1 MFLRLEL
8 SIGTEGQSVREEGIL
23 FKPEGHWGTLMP
35 LESLLRFTPLEEM
48 EGV

>member
-1 MFLRLEL
+1 MKEIVTTKKSENLYLCW
-8 SIGTEGQSVREEGIL
+8 TL
-23 FKPEGHWGTLMP
+23 FKPEGHWDTLMP